1 MILEESWL
9 ITSASLPIAISR
21 PDAGTLAVAATE
33 DGLLAPELAVGIGC
47 ATTPISHG

>member
-1 MILEESWL
+1 MS
-9 ITSASLPIAISR
+9 PIR
-21 PDAGTLAVAATE
+21 TLAVAATE